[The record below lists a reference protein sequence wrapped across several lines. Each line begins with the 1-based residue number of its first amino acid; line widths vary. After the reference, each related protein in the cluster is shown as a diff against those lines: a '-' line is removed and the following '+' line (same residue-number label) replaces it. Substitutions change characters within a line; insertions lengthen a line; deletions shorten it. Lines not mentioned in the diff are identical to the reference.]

1 VSLAFLSPSTG
12 ALSRSPMERQAAA
25 AGASFEERDGW
36 NVAVRFDG
44 LDAERERARS
54 TVGFADLSHLGKVE
68 LQAPAGAL
76 EAIAGVDLE
85 LGAATPMGGAG
96 APPGT
101 GAASAPAG
109 NGAASAP
116 AGNDAASAPAA
127 AWWCPYTPSRALAL
141 SEPAALPALRD
152 RLQEAAGD
160 HEGLTSVVDVTTAF
174 AAIAIGGPLAR
185 EVFARF
191 TAIDLRDQVTP
202 VRGFRPGSVART
214 PGAILREGE
223 QRWLMLFGAA
233 LGQYMWTVVADAAES
248 LGGGPVAVDAL
259 EPVPAPREEGEAAPR
274 A

>member
-1 VSLAFLSPSTG
+1 VSLRFLSPSPA
-12 ALSRSPMERQAAA
+12 ALSRSPMERQALA
-25 AGASFEERDGW
+25 AGASLEQRDGW

-44 LDAERERARS
+44 LEAERERARS

-68 LQAPAGAL
+68 LQGPQPHH
-76 EAIAGVDLE
+76 VQ
-85 LGAATPMGGAG
+85 LGTATHADGM
-96 APPGT
+96 
-101 GAASAPAG
+101 
-109 NGAASAP
+109 
-116 AGNDAASAPAA
+116 
-127 AWWCPYTPSRALAL
+127 WWCPYTAERMLVLCDPTD
-141 SEPAALPALRD
+141 LPTLREG
-152 RLQEAAGD
+152 LVEHATGQE
-160 HEGLTSVVDVTTAF
+160 ELTSVVDVTTAF
-174 AAIAIGGPLAR
+174 AALAIGGPLAR

-248 LGGGPVAVDAL
+248 LGGGPVAADAL
-259 EPVPAPREEGEAAPR
+259 TAVATEAAH

>member
-1 VSLAFLSPSTG
+1 VSLAFLSPSPG
-12 ALSRSPMERQAAA
+12 AVSRSPMERQALA
-25 AGASFEERDGW
+25 AGASFEQRDGW

-44 LDAERERARS
+44 LEAERERARS

-68 LQAPAGAL
+68 LQAPAVVL
-76 EAIAGVDLE
+76 EAIAGVELE
-85 LGAATPMGGAG
+85 LGVAAWAAG
-96 APPGT
+96 T
-101 GAASAPAG
+101 
-109 NGAASAP
+109 
-116 AGNDAASAPAA
+116 
-127 AWWCPYTPSRALAL
+127 WWCPYTPTRALAL
-141 SEPAALPALRD
+141 CEPAALPALRSG
-152 RLQEAAGD
+152 LQQAAAEHD
-160 HEGLTSVVDVTTAF
+160 ALTSVVDVTTAF
-174 AAIAIGGPLAR
+174 AALAIGGPLAR

-248 LGGGPVAVDAL
+248 LGGGPVAADAL
-259 EPVPAPREEGEAAPR
+259 TAVATEAAH